1 MAATDR
7 REGTLSPRYW
17 LAVAKKVETSD
28 EDGTE
33 KLLLEKSLEELRT
46 SPERENEVRPV
57 PQRRTTTTRAGEDT
71 KKLDDTRWMFEDM
84 PADPDAIEASV
95 GL

>member
-1 MAATDR
+1 MSRRSAPAAAPEAKD
-7 REGTLSPRYW
+7 SKADDSVAYW

-33 KLLLEKSLEELRT
+33 KLLLEKSLEELR
-46 SPERENEVRPV
+46 
-57 PQRRTTTTRAGEDT
+57 EDT